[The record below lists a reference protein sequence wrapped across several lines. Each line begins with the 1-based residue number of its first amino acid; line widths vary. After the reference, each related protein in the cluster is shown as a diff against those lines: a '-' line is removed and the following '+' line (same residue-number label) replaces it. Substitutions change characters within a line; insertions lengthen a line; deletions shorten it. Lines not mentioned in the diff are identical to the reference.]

1 MIKKLFSRLGKSD
14 RSSGL
19 EQEEN
24 GQKQAK
30 KKLKYNEQLIP
41 DLKDA
46 HGALFDT
53 YLEIEAAFKEDNEMW
68 HTIKD
73 LIQEFESSLKLHV
86 MLENRQLYTYLEELY
101 EDEHDTEHLEHL
113 KALQQNMGDILK
125 EVKFFS
131 KKYSDWENYKR
142 NKDVFLSDLG
152 TVGKVLTKRVEME
165 EKFIYPMYMEGH

>member
-1 MIKKLFSRLGKSD
+1 
-14 RSSGL
+14 
-19 EQEEN
+19 
-24 GQKQAK
+24 
-30 KKLKYNEQLIP
+30 
-41 DLKDA
+41 
-46 HGALFDT
+46 
-53 YLEIEAAFKEDNEMW
+53 MW

-101 EDEHDTEHLEHL
+101 EDEHDSEHLEHL

-142 NKDVFLSDLG
+142 NK
-152 TVGKVLTKRVEME
+152 VLTKRVEME